1 MESQSAGCTGVAA
14 YDSEFSV
21 PHAMLQLLLLLAH
34 APTQSVDH
42 FRVHKLNE
50 ALFSTSGASRADSL
64 ADTDA
69 EEGGSDAETGGI
81 LRYDDWRQQ
90 CLADDDLEIT
100 SGDETSWNSE
110 DDDQDRDRRQSSH
123 NLEDVMNAMEDQFAD
138 NGN

>member
-1 MESQSAGCTGVAA
+1 
-14 YDSEFSV
+14 
-21 PHAMLQLLLLLAH
+21 
-34 APTQSVDH
+34 
-42 FRVHKLNE
+42 
-50 ALFSTSGASRADSL
+50 L